1 MDAGSIA
8 AIAPVLSFVIAAAV
22 FCGGYYLHRA
32 MYAGASAN
40 LADAR
45 VGEVYHFIYNQPA
58 AGSPERFLAKVVSV
72 REMQPDELARL
83 DAKSRYRRY
92 DGNFERSKHLVKCQT
107 LDGRI
112 RSFYAER
119 TSWARKPRVAQ
130 YVYRYLP
137 TFAAYML

>member
-1 MDAGSIA
+1 MNVVALGA
-8 AIAPVLSFVIAAAV
+8 VAPVLSFLIAVAV
-22 FCGGYYLHRA
+22 FCGGYYLHRG
-32 MYAGASAN
+32 MYSGASAN
-40 LADAR
+40 LAEAK

-58 AGSPERFLAKVVSV
+58 TGSPERFLAKVVSV

-83 DAKSRYRRY
+83 DAKSRYRRH
-92 DGNFERSKHLVKCQT
+92 DDSFERSKHLVKCRT

-119 TSWARKPRVAQ
+119 TAWARKPRVAQ
-130 YVYRYLP
+130 YVYRYMP